1 MLLLGLDVVMYGQ
14 HSASSLVYRK
24 SMGNP
29 RWTEKSSGGC
39 HRAKKK
45 KCPAL
50 LLQGYK
56 EHSDTYQDPWAH
68 KRKSSDTLSSTE
80 QIGRDRT
87 ETAGRCALDA

>member
-1 MLLLGLDVVMYGQ
+1 
-14 HSASSLVYRK
+14 
-24 SMGNP
+24 MG
-29 RWTEKSSGGC
+29 
-39 HRAKKK
+39 AAIVQ

-56 EHSDTYQDPWAH
+56 VYSDTYQDPWAH
-68 KRKSSDTLSSTE
+68 KRKSSDPLSSTE